1 MPTKKRESK
10 LSRLI
15 QKNCNQIHFTRIESS
30 TINGIPDL
38 NGCINGNG
46 FLQTDTNFL

>member
-1 MPTKKRESK
+1 LFMAIKKRESK

-46 FLQTDTNFL
+46 FWMELKN